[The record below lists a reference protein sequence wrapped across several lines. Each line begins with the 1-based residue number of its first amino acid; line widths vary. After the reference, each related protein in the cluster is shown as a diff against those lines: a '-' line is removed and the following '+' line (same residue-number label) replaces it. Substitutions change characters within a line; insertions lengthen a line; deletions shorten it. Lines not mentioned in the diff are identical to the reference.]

1 MRRLSLVVETAGFS
15 LQCLLL
21 VQSIGSIM
29 QGLQQLQ
36 LLGSGTQAQRLW
48 CKCLVALQHVGSS
61 WTRDQTSAP
70 CIVRLILN
78 RWTTKEAPFSFKYRF
93 IFVGSLK
100 AFCCLIIVSFTLF
113 KEALQWCL
121 FFTYFGK
128 GYFVGLS
135 KLWLRQVCNEGK
147 RCV

>member
-15 LQCLLL
+15 LQWLLL
-21 VQSIGSIM
+21 AQSIGSIM

-36 LLGSGTQAQRLW
+36 LLGSGAQAQRLW

-78 RWTTKEAPFSFKYRF
+78 WTTKEAPFSFKYRF

-113 KEALQWCL
+113 KEAPQ
-121 FFTYFGK
+121 
-128 GYFVGLS
+128 
-135 KLWLRQVCNEGK
+135 
-147 RCV
+147 